1 MIKIKRATEIDPPAD
16 IGGIRTIGLSLDIDG
31 YEWYVGGLDASL
43 YPPTA
48 EGKVAL
54 MAFLQSQEADWLRQA
69 KGRGVDTSSP
79 TTRTDLIDS
88 QYQPRDIE
96 TEIDDLKT
104 RMEKLERR

>member
-1 MIKIKRATEIDPPAD
+1 MIKIKRAIEAEPPAD

-43 YPPTA
+43 YTPTA
-48 EGKVAL
+48 EGRVAL

-69 KGRGVDTSSP
+69 KEREVDTSSS
-79 TTRTDLIDS
+79 TTRMDLIDS
-88 QYQPRDIE
+88 QYQPRNIE
-96 TEIDDLKT
+96 LELDDLKT